1 MVGVLKNIKKME
13 TTIKKMTKSYLEKLQ
28 SIEHSEGD
36 ILKIIPPAIKLLEE
50 MFKEIKAFISDYTF
64 KDEDEEI
71 RFFKEIKPQ
80 LFSKLIYYQ
89 KIYRIEAMRPNG
101 SDAAENKYLVRELD
115 RLKDFFDDNLDFY
128 KYYRSNGTHFDRIC
142 FTRGKSGMHMHLESF
157 YFERDPKFSCH
168 CDFKVAKLMANELLR
183 IYIKEELHKLEQ
195 LARQSSEKAVF
206 PKVKKTWTRKKTDLV
221 ELIYAICEAE
231 CYNYGKTNLKK
242 IVGYFENVFNIDLGN
257 PYHTYLEIR
266 GRANRTQFLDELKE
280 KLISKMD
287 EDDNK

>member
-1 MVGVLKNIKKME
+1 ME
-13 TTIKKMTKSYLEKLQ
+13 ATIKKITKGYSEKLL

-36 ILKIIPPAIKLLEE
+36 ILQIIPPAIKLLEE

-101 SDAAENKYLVRELD
+101 SDEAQKKYLIKELD
-115 RLKDFFDDNLDFY
+115 HLKDFFDKNLDFY
-128 KYYRSNGTHFDRIC
+128 KYYRSNGTHFDKIC
-142 FTRGKSGMHMHLESF
+142 FIRGKSGMNAHLESF
-157 YFERDPKFSCH
+157 YFERDPKFSTH

-183 IYIKEELHKLEQ
+183 IYLKEELHKLEQ
-195 LARQSSEKAVF
+195 SAQQSVEKAVF
-206 PKVKKTWTRKKTDLV
+206 PKTKKTWTRKKTDLV
-221 ELIYAICEAE
+221 ELIYAICEAD
-231 CYNYGKTNLKK
+231 CFNFGKTNLKRV
-242 IVGYFENVFNIDLGN
+242 IGYFENVFNIDLGN

-280 KLISKMD
+280 KLIRKMD
-287 EDDNK
+287 EDDDK